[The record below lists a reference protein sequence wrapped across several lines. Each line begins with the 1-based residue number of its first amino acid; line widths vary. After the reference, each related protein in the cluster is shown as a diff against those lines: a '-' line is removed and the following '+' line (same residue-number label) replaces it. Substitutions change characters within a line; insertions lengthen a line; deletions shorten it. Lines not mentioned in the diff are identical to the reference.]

1 MKYIYGLNKSG
12 KSIIDYLIKINENFF
27 CWDDDIQ
34 IRTNLSKSNK
44 NISLI
49 EPKNL
54 NFKLIKESYITPG
67 ISLND
72 KKLNIL
78 KEKKINLYRDLEIY
92 SRLAKNKKII
102 AITGTNGKSTTAK
115 LISNMLQNC
124 SFNNFLGGNIGVPL
138 LDFTKQDKNK
148 KYHVIELSSF
158 QLESFNSFEPY
169 ISVLLNISED
179 HLDRYKNFKDY
190 VFQKEKIINKN
201 KKGFNILCVDDLF
214 TLQIY
219 NDSKNDIIPI
229 SKNFLKKG
237 IYFKDK
243 NIIDNYFTPKTTLHL
258 KKLSSSL
265 FGHFNIE
272 NILAAYAVSK
282 IMNIH
287 QDNFRKIT
295 ENFVGLPH
303 RLEIIFKNKFLK
315 VINNSKATNVDAA
328 LKSIENYDN
337 IYLILGGRA
346 KEKDF
351 TKILNYKHRIKKI
364 FLIGESAKLIERQLN
379 KYILC
384 ENNNT
389 LEEAVKYIYQETLS
403 QLKHCNILL
412 SPACSSFDQYSNY
425 EQRGLHFNE
434 LIKSFLNE

>member
-158 QLESFNSFEPY
+158 QLESFNSF
-169 ISVLLNISED
+169 
-179 HLDRYKNFKDY
+179 
-190 VFQKEKIINKN
+190 
-201 KKGFNILCVDDLF
+201 
-214 TLQIY
+214 
-219 NDSKNDIIPI
+219 
-229 SKNFLKKG
+229 
-237 IYFKDK
+237 
-243 NIIDNYFTPKTTLHL
+243 
-258 KKLSSSL
+258 
-265 FGHFNIE
+265 
-272 NILAAYAVSK
+272 
-282 IMNIH
+282 
-287 QDNFRKIT
+287 
-295 ENFVGLPH
+295 
-303 RLEIIFKNKFLK
+303 
-315 VINNSKATNVDAA
+315 
-328 LKSIENYDN
+328 
-337 IYLILGGRA
+337 
-346 KEKDF
+346 
-351 TKILNYKHRIKKI
+351 
-364 FLIGESAKLIERQLN
+364 
-379 KYILC
+379 
-384 ENNNT
+384 
-389 LEEAVKYIYQETLS
+389 
-403 QLKHCNILL
+403 
-412 SPACSSFDQYSNY
+412 
-425 EQRGLHFNE
+425 
-434 LIKSFLNE
+434 